1 MKRYLVQRFLSML
14 VVELG
19 VILLVFLSL
28 HLAPGDPIDV
38 LIPMDVSGAAGAE
51 QAARLRAELGLD
63 KPLPVQFA
71 HYIGQVVTL
80 DLGTSITSGRPI
92 GPELFGR
99 MPATLQLGVAA
110 LLLSLLIGI
119 PAGII
124 SAIKRS
130 TWIDNLVMF
139 LALSGVSFPNFFLG
153 TVLILL
159 LGLVWPILPPSG
171 YGEGSILTWA
181 GAKYLILPAITL
193 ATSSAATLA
202 RLTRSSVL
210 DVLKEDYVRTARAK
224 GLGSFTVIYKHV
236 FRNSLIPVLTVLGV
250 QIGYMLGG
258 AVVVE
263 SVFSWPGVGRYMLAG
278 LVGRDYP
285 VVQATVLVLST
296 VFVSSVFLTDLSY
309 TAVDPRVRYS

>member
-1 MKRYLVQRFLSML
+1 MQRFFVRRLLSML
-14 VVELG
+14 LVEFG

-28 HLAPGDPIDV
+28 HLAPGDPVDV
-38 LIPMDVSGAAGAE
+38 LIPMDVSGAAGTA

-63 KPLPVQFA
+63 HSLPVQFVR
-71 HYIGQVVTL
+71 YLKQVATL
-80 DLGTSITSGRPI
+80 ELGTSITSGRPI
-92 GPELFGR
+92 GPELMER
-99 MPATLQLGVAA
+99 VPATLQLGVAA
-110 LLLSLLIGI
+110 LILALLVGI
-119 PAGII
+119 PAGVI

-139 LALSGVSFPNFFLG
+139 FALSGVSFPNFFLG

-159 LGLVWPILPPSG
+159 FGLVWPILPPSG
-171 YGEGSILTWA
+171 YADSSILTWQ
-181 GAKYLILPAITL
+181 GARYLVLPAITL

-202 RLTRSSVL
+202 RLTRSSML
-210 DVLKEDYVRTARAK
+210 DVLREDYVRTAYSK
-224 GLGSFTVIYKHV
+224 GLAHFTVIFKHA

-250 QIGYMLGG
+250 QMGHMLGG

-296 VFVSSVFLTDLSY
+296 VFVGTVFLTDLSY
-309 TAVDPRVRYS
+309 TVVDPRVRYS